1 MLDLTASSTV
11 RDRTSAG
18 VNAPHDQPRRRR
30 LLVALGLLAAGV
42 LVVDQVTKTIVL
54 ARLTPGEYV
63 PLLGEYFGL
72 MLVFNPGAAFSLA
85 TGSTWIFTIV
95 AVVVA
100 VVIVR
105 IASKI
110 GSRGWALALGALLGG
125 NLGNL
130 GDRLFRDPG
139 FARGHVVD
147 FLNYNGW
154 FVGNVADIAIV
165 LAAIGMAVLAFL
177 GIGIDG
183 TRHAAPADGEEPT
196 DGDDAAA
203 EKSETDTEQEAPEEP
218 EATEEP
224 DEPDAVESPEDEAS
238 PAVEKD
244 AG

>member
-1 MLDLTASSTV
+1 MS
-11 RDRTSAG
+11 
-18 VNAPHDQPRRRR
+18 APHDQPRRRR

-42 LVVDQVTKTIVL
+42 LVVDQVSKSLVV
-54 ARLTPGEYV
+54 ARMTPGEYI
-63 PLLGEYFGL
+63 PLLGDFFGL
-72 MLVFNPGAAFSLA
+72 QLVFNPGAAFSLA

-95 AVVVA
+95 ATVVT

-105 IASKI
+105 ISRKL
-110 GSRGWALALGALLGG
+110 GSRGWAIALGSLLGG

-165 LAAIGMAVLAFL
+165 LAAVMMALLAFL

-183 TRHAAPADGEEPT
+183 TRHAAAEAEETEEEASEDDASSAVEEDEPT
-196 DGDDAAA
+196 
-203 EKSETDTEQEAPEEP
+203 
-218 EATEEP
+218 
-224 DEPDAVESPEDEAS
+224 AV
-238 PAVEKD
+238 VEKD
-244 AG
+244 AD